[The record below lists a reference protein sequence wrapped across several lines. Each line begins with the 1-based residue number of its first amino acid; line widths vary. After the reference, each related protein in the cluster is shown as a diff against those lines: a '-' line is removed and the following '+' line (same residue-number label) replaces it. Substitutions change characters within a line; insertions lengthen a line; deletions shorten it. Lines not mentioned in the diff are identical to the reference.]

1 MSSKL
6 LILSCVRGFSF
17 SSLILLE
24 RELGSYRLIKGAS
37 DRYEERFGK
46 TEGYASD
53 VSIRFSR
60 GTHNFTPVK
69 Y

>member
-6 LILSCVRGFSF
+6 LILSCVIGFSF
-17 SSLILLE
+17 SSLLE

-37 DRYEERFGK
+37 DRYEGRFGK